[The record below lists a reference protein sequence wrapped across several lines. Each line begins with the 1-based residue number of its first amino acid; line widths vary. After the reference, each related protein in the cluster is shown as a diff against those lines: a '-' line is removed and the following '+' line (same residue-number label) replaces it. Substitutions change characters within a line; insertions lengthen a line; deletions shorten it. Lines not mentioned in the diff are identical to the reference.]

1 MYNPVNARVTP
12 SRFLTTGQYG
22 LHVVL
27 LLVSLASIPAV
38 FYHYLIPL
46 FAVQARHFHRLY
58 HGRLLYLQT
67 RHWRLH
73 NGQWTLQVLQG
84 PVAGQVVNEVQVELH
99 HLWPSLAIFR
109 FKMNGRWLWEI
120 IYQDAVDAE
129 SFRQLRAVL
138 NLSNKR
144 TIKPGDKDG
153 N

>member
-1 MYNPVNARVTP
+1 VYNPVNARVLP
-12 SRFLTTGQYG
+12 SRLLTAGQYG
-22 LHVVL
+22 LHGVL
-27 LLVSLASIPAV
+27 LLVSLISIPAV

-46 FAVQARHFHRLY
+46 FAVQAWHFHRLY

-67 RHWRLH
+67 RHWRFH

-84 PVAGQVVNEVQVELH
+84 PVAHQVVNEVQVELH

-109 FKMNGRWLWEI
+109 FKLDKHWRWEI
-120 IYQDAVDAE
+120 IVRDAVDAE
-129 SFRQLRAVL
+129 SFRQMRAVL

-144 TIKPGDKDG
+144 PGDKHG